1 MIFRFDGAQKRFHT
15 NLAWKHVL
23 NHQSY
28 GSFNT
33 FISGL
38 MKCTNGR
45 NETDEDT
52 TECVAS
58 IANKNQWLSYWT
70 SEVQFVTHWQI
81 VATKESASAWS
92 IYRVKKV
99 RLKWELQCDSVKHS
113 FSTYCNW
120 LAINAELCCQMGHEA
135 HLHFCRLNYGPFIWR
150 ILQCTYEL

>member
-15 NLAWKHVL
+15 NPAWKHVL

-45 NETDEDT
+45 NETDEDMA
-52 TECVAS
+52 ECVTS
-58 IANKNQWLSYWT
+58 IANKNQWLSYWSSIRDSQT
-70 SEVQFVTHWQI
+70 NCSHQRIGKCLVHLPSKETEVEMGVTM
-81 VATKESASAWS
+81 
-92 IYRVKKV
+92 
-99 RLKWELQCDSVKHS
+99 RLGQTQLS
-113 FSTYCNW
+113 NLL